1 MKHFKLVVLV
11 GLVTVFFIAGMAF
24 AQGQGGQGKGG
35 QGAPMTGCQQQ
46 FDLIDTNHDGKISKE
61 EFMVHAEGM
70 FKSMDT
76 NGDGVLTK
84 DELTCCKGMGGGCAG
99 CPGCPGG
106 GCKGK
111 GTGQGMGYRHGQT
124 KGTTQ

>member
-1 MKHFKLVVLV
+1 MKHFRVMVLV

-24 AQGQGGQGKGG
+24 AQGGGQGKGG

-46 FDLIDTNHDGKISKE
+46 FDEMDTNHDGKISKE
-61 EFMVHAEGM
+61 EFMVHTEGM

-84 DELTCCKGMGGGCAG
+84 DELTCCKGMGGGCLDAWRRMQ
-99 CPGCPGG
+99 
-106 GCKGK
+106 
-111 GTGQGMGYRHGQT
+111 GQRYGSGHGLSSWTDQRDDSVAH
-124 KGTTQ
+124 